1 MGQRRGFRFANLP
14 LHLLILIPGGALK
27 NWEKS
32 CMLVLTNARLIE
44 RREMESLKE
53 EAISAISKMPDS
65 ADIDEI
71 MYRLYV
77 IDKVRKGREA
87 VLKGDVVSV
96 GELKREIESW

>member
-1 MGQRRGFRFANLP
+1 MRDLKRCYNGC
-14 LHLLILIPGGALK
+14 ILK
-27 NWEKS
+27 
-32 CMLVLTNARLIE
+32 LTYTQPMEE
-44 RREMESLKE
+44 RKMESLKD

-87 VLKGDVVSV
+87 VLQGDVIPVE
-96 GELKREIESW
+96 ELKREIESW